1 MDHCDWLLPEPM
13 MLCAAGVMLAR
24 ANLGVGLGCVFGV
37 LGLKCA
43 AGLEVAVTGGD
54 MRDMDFFR

>member
-1 MDHCDWLLPEPM
+1 